1 MNEVN
6 NEVSN
11 LKYIVNEQQSQAAT
25 AAKHAVET
33 AAINMNS
40 NIGNNHTSIH
50 SSTGNRHSEED
61 IQTQFQ
67 GVEDVNNIP
76 QSQEKALRFPQS
88 QESYSTNDEKVMEKE
103 KMEKEKVGQEE
114 EKNSSEALKRKRQ
127 EEWEIIQTPRAQQ
140 KRVREDSTISSDY
153 SPPTMEYNQT
163 AKESSSSGNEPTISS
178 SRPRDSICKENSVK
192 QEEIDTDDDRCQ
204 ICLDCPY
211 GLMVLCSIC
220 KRALHS
226 ACAKKT
232 AIAGNTGYN
241 FYRISI
247 ERYYTFKFY

>member
-11 LKYIVNEQQSQAAT
+11 LKYIINEQQSQAAT

-40 NIGNNHTSIH
+40 NIGNNNSCNNNGKISSIH
-50 SSTGNRHSEED
+50 SSTGSRHSEED
-61 IQTQFQ
+61 IQIQIQ
-67 GVEDVNNIP
+67 GVKDVHNLL
-76 QSQEKALRFPQS
+76 QSQENNERFSSALM
-88 QESYSTNDEKVMEKE
+88 ESSSTNDEKVMEKE
-103 KMEKEKVGQEE
+103 KVGHEE

-127 EEWEIIQTPRAQQ
+127 EEWETIKTQMAQQ
-140 KRVREDSTISSDY
+140 KKVREDSTPSDY
-153 SPPTMEYNQT
+153 SPPQMEYSQT
-163 AKESSSSGNEPTISS
+163 AKGSAISGYEPAISS
-178 SRPRDSICKENSVK
+178 SRPRDSVCKENSVK
-192 QEEIDTDDDRCQ
+192 QEEIDTEDDRCQ

-232 AIAGNTGYN
+232 AIAGNTGYL
-241 FYRISI
+241 FFRIS
-247 ERYYTFKFY
+247 FK